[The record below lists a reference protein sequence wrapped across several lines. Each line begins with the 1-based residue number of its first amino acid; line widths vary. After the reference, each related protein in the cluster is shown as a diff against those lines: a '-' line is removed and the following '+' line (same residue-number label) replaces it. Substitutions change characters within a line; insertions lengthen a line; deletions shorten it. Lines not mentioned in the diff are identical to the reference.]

1 MDHRLLEKARR
12 AFNAEQHIVN
22 FDDKEWLPLFEEN
35 GDQLVGIR
43 GKEGAFGLTIEGH
56 EIGGDLIQMQPG
68 SSFGTHVHPG
78 DHLLYCIAG
87 EGQVYIDGE
96 LRPWRAG
103 DTVFIAADYPHGVT
117 TYDIDHFRHKGY
129 FCTEELG
136 HDLASGREVCK
147 MWHQDDHDLGA
158 AFVILAVGVP
168 HKHVDAKDRM
178 HRVRSEQEENELV
191 AKAKHDWTDDVG

>member
-12 AFNAEQHIVN
+12 AFNAEQHIVS
-22 FDDKEWLPLFEEN
+22 FGAQEWLPLFEEN
-35 GDQLVGIR
+35 GAQLVGIR

-78 DHLLYCIAG
+78 DHLLYCIKG

-96 LRPWRAG
+96 LRPWEAG

-117 TYDIDHFRHKGY
+117 TYDIDHFRRKG
-129 FCTEELG
+129 FHCTEELG
-136 HDLASGREVCK
+136 RDLASGREVCE
-147 MWHQDDHDLGA
+147 MRDGGRDDA
-158 AFVILAVGVP
+158 SFVILAVGVP

-178 HRVRSEQEENELV
+178 HRVRTEQEEHELI
-191 AKAKHDWTDDVG
+191 AKAKRDWTDDVG